1 MDLHLA
7 ATAPAEA
14 ERQAVDAVLAG
25 AKPVAVGA
33 GTPTAGDALPETAA
47 GGRVSVGGTRARHR
61 VRHLLLP
68 ALHGVQDAIGWISP
82 AALNYISER
91 LGVPPAEAYGVATFY
106 SLLSTTEQPPRVA
119 HVCDDIACRGAGALE
134 LCRQLEQRI
143 GPAHHAGGPAKAAHY
158 GAPGHG
164 LGTDSP
170 GAGGAAKELADPC
183 GAAAGSAVRTAMAG
197 AATGGIATDAV
208 AHGRPAAAGG
218 TLASAA
224 ADEVAA
230 DAATLS
236 GHATWVTSPCLGLCE
251 AAPAVLLQLAGEPD
265 DTLAPATADTV
276 CAALAAAP
284 ATEGAAAVPAA
295 GPAADAVPAAPAVGT
310 ALAGA
315 SSAPQVPRRAPD
327 GPARQTA
334 AGRRAPG
341 VAAGP
346 APEAASADGG
356 AAISPAAGAT
366 PPAARTDPRAADA
379 AAHGSAR
386 RIGVD
391 GRDPF
396 VAAGPAPAA
405 ASGAAA
411 AEGPEVRPAAGTAL
425 PASPAPQG
433 ARAAADGPARR
444 VAAARAPAT
453 EESAPDMPA
462 PGAGGGARPPAGG
475 FALPAH
481 CSVPQVADPE
491 AAAELT
497 LLRRVGQADPESL
510 SDYRRHGGCAALRRA
525 VALGPDGVLRELR
538 DSKLQGRGG
547 AAFPTAVKWEAVARA
562 PARPHYV
569 VCNADESEPGTF
581 KDRVVMEQDP
591 FALIEALVIAGFT
604 TGATTGYLYIRGEY
618 PLATRRLQ
626 RAIDQARDWGLLGRD
641 IMGLGVDFDVELRRG
656 AGAYICG
663 EETALFNSLEG
674 FRGEPRSKPP
684 YPTEAGLFG
693 KPTAVN
699 NVETLINL
707 LPIVLAGG
715 RAYAAGGTEQST
727 GPKLFCLSG
736 AVATP
741 GVYEVEFGTTLREL
755 LALAGGTIGGEPHAI
770 LLGGA
775 AGSFVGPEH
784 LDLPLTFEDTRTA
797 GTTLGSGVVM
807 PFAPGTDFL
816 DITRRIAQFF
826 RDESCGQCVPCRVGT
841 VRQEEALQRL
851 AAGGGAE
858 RGLLA
863 DLAQVMGDASICGL
877 GHTAASALQSALR
890 LGLLDGNGEG

>member
-7 ATAPAEA
+7 ATAPTDA
-14 ERQAVDAVLAG
+14 ERAAVDAVLAG
-25 AKPVAVGA
+25 TAPAVYGTAPAAHGGA
-33 GTPTAGDALPETAA
+33 LARAA
-47 GGRVSVGGTRARHR
+47 SGGRAGVGGLRIRQS

-91 LGVPPAEAYGVATFY
+91 LGVPPAEAFGVATFY

-119 HVCDDIACRGAGALE
+119 HVCDDIACRGAGALH
-134 LCRQLEQRI
+134 LCRQLEQRL
-143 GPAHHAGGPAKAAHY
+143 GPAHHAGGPAKAAHL
-158 GAPGHG
+158 GASGHG
-164 LGTDSP
+164 TGTGSPGTDGTGAGSP
-170 GAGGAAKELADPC
+170 GTGAAVKELATPRRAD
-183 GAAAGSAVRTAMAG
+183 AGGTDRTAPGG
-197 AATGGIATDAV
+197 AATGGIATNAV
-208 AHGRPAAAGG
+208 ATGLPTADGG
-218 TLASAA
+218 VTAPVV

-236 GHATWVTSPCLGLCE
+236 GRATWLASPCLGLCE

-265 DTLAPATADTV
+265 ATLAPATAAAV

-284 ATEGAAAVPAA
+284 ATEGAAPVAAA
-295 GPAADAVPAAPAVGT
+295 GPAADAVPAA
-310 ALAGA
+310 
-315 SSAPQVPRRAPD
+315 
-327 GPARQTA
+327 
-334 AGRRAPG
+334 
-341 VAAGP
+341 
-346 APEAASADGG
+346 
-356 AAISPAAGAT
+356 
-366 PPAARTDPRAADA
+366 
-379 AAHGSAR
+379 
-386 RIGVD
+386 
-391 GRDPF
+391 
-396 VAAGPAPAA
+396 
-405 ASGAAA
+405 
-411 AEGPEVRPAAGTAL
+411 
-425 PASPAPQG
+425 
-433 ARAAADGPARR
+433 ARAA
-444 VAAARAPAT
+444 
-453 EESAPDMPA
+453 
-462 PGAGGGARPPAGG
+462 
-475 FALPAH
+475 
-481 CSVPQVADPE
+481 PQVADPAASVSRSAPQVSAPVASASRSAPQVSDP
-491 AAAELT
+491 AAAAQLT
-497 LLRRVGQADPESL
+497 LLRRVGQADPERI

-525 VALGPDGVLRELR
+525 VELGPDGVLRELR
-538 DSKLQGRGG
+538 DAKLQGRGG
-547 AAFPTAVKWEAVARA
+547 AAFPTAAKWEAVAGA
-562 PARPHYV
+562 AARPHYV

-591 FALIEALVIAGFT
+591 FAVIEAMVIAGF
-604 TGATTGYLYIRGEY
+604 ATAAATGYLYIRGEY
-618 PLATRRLQ
+618 PLATYRLQ
-626 RAIDQARDWGLLGRD
+626 AAIGQARDWGLLGRD
-641 IMGLGVDFDVELRRG
+641 IMGLGVDFDIELRRG

-707 LPIVLAGG
+707 LPIVLGGG
-715 RAYAAGGTEQST
+715 RAYAARGTEQST

-736 AVATP
+736 AVAAP
-741 GVYEVEFGTTLREL
+741 GVYEVEFGATMREL
-755 LALAGGTIGGEPHAI
+755 LALAGGTTGGEPRAI

-784 LDLPLTFEDTRTA
+784 LDLPLTFEDTRAA

-807 PFAPGTDFL
+807 PFAPGTDFR

-841 VRQEEALQRL
+841 VRQEEALVRL
-851 AAGGGAE
+851 CEGGGGGGAE

-890 LGLLDGNGEG
+890 LGLLDRNGEG

>member
-7 ATAPAEA
+7 ATAPTDA
-14 ERQAVDAVLAG
+14 ERAAVDAVLAG
-25 AKPVAVGA
+25 TAPAVYGTAPAAHGGA
-33 GTPTAGDALPETAA
+33 LARAA
-47 GGRVSVGGTRARHR
+47 SGGRAGVGGLRIRQS

-91 LGVPPAEAYGVATFY
+91 LGVPPAEAFGVATFY

-119 HVCDDIACRGAGALE
+119 HVCDDIACRGAGALH
-134 LCRQLEQRI
+134 LCRQLEQRL
-143 GPAHHAGGPAKAAHY
+143 GPAHHAGGPAKAAHL
-158 GAPGHG
+158 GASGHG
-164 LGTDSP
+164 TGTGSPGTDGTGAGSP
-170 GAGGAAKELADPC
+170 GTGAAVKELATPRRAD
-183 GAAAGSAVRTAMAG
+183 AGGTDRTAPGG
-197 AATGGIATDAV
+197 AATGGIATNAV
-208 AHGRPAAAGG
+208 ATGLPTADGG
-218 TLASAA
+218 VTAPVV

-236 GHATWVTSPCLGLCE
+236 GRATWLASPCLGLCE

-265 DTLAPATADTV
+265 ATLAPATAAAV

-284 ATEGAAAVPAA
+284 ATEGAAPVAAA
-295 GPAADAVPAAPAVGT
+295 GPAADAVPAA
-310 ALAGA
+310 
-315 SSAPQVPRRAPD
+315 
-327 GPARQTA
+327 
-334 AGRRAPG
+334 
-341 VAAGP
+341 
-346 APEAASADGG
+346 
-356 AAISPAAGAT
+356 
-366 PPAARTDPRAADA
+366 
-379 AAHGSAR
+379 
-386 RIGVD
+386 
-391 GRDPF
+391 
-396 VAAGPAPAA
+396 
-405 ASGAAA
+405 
-411 AEGPEVRPAAGTAL
+411 
-425 PASPAPQG
+425 
-433 ARAAADGPARR
+433 ARAA
-444 VAAARAPAT
+444 
-453 EESAPDMPA
+453 
-462 PGAGGGARPPAGG
+462 
-475 FALPAH
+475 
-481 CSVPQVADPE
+481 PQVADP
-491 AAAELT
+491 AAAAQLT
-497 LLRRVGQADPESL
+497 LLRRVGQADPERI

-525 VALGPDGVLRELR
+525 VELGPDGVLRELR
-538 DSKLQGRGG
+538 DAKLQGRGG
-547 AAFPTAVKWEAVARA
+547 AAFPTAAKWEAVAGA
-562 PARPHYV
+562 AARPHYV

-591 FALIEALVIAGFT
+591 FAVIEAMVIAGF
-604 TGATTGYLYIRGEY
+604 ATAAATGYLYIRGEY
-618 PLATRRLQ
+618 PLATYRLQ
-626 RAIDQARDWGLLGRD
+626 AAIGQARDWGLLGRD
-641 IMGLGVDFDVELRRG
+641 IMGLGVDFDIELRRG

-707 LPIVLAGG
+707 LPIVLGGG
-715 RAYAAGGTEQST
+715 RAYAARGTEQST

-736 AVATP
+736 AVAAP
-741 GVYEVEFGTTLREL
+741 GVYEVEFGATMREL
-755 LALAGGTIGGEPHAI
+755 LALAGGTTGGEPRAI

-784 LDLPLTFEDTRTA
+784 LDLPLTFEDTRAA

-807 PFAPGTDFL
+807 PFAPGTDFR

-841 VRQEEALQRL
+841 VRQEEALVRL
-851 AAGGGAE
+851 CGGGGGAE

-890 LGLLDGNGEG
+890 LGLLDRNGEG